1 MPSLSPIKR
10 MTGVARVPAQMRPT
24 KTGRMSIP
32 ASSSSSAFD
41 LPVAFFF
48 RFVRMFPPIAE
59 LCLLEA
65 WVELAGVNLWED
77 DVIVTPEVLLDSGVL
92 GVRRIETSEVF
103 RVVRW

>member
-1 MPSLSPIKR
+1 
-10 MTGVARVPAQMRPT
+10 
-24 KTGRMSIP
+24 
-32 ASSSSSAFD
+32 
-41 LPVAFFF
+41 
-48 RFVRMFPPIAE
+48 MFPPIAE